1 MDRRSSITQ
10 RKPKDLAEKL
20 DKSLRGRY
28 AEVVKL
34 RELVKKAE
42 SKVRGDG
49 KSSDDPLGRSR

>member
-1 MDRRSSITQ
+1 MKQ

-20 DKSLRGRY
+20 HKSLRVRR

-42 SKVRGDG
+42 SKSREEDG
-49 KSSDDPLGRSR
+49 KSGDRRR